1 MNPMGGTRS
10 RSPCTAFCSYLK
22 GKSMQKDYV
31 TVKAYAEDEFVE
43 KKSRFIGCIQPVET
57 VEEAERFLASV
68 RKKHPEAGHHVYAY
82 VLKDGLTRRCSDDGE
97 PQGTGGVPVLDV
109 IQKEGIV
116 GVCIVVTRYF
126 GGILLG
132 VGGLTRA
139 YSKGARI
146 ALAAAEKMH
155 MTTCHV
161 LNVCCD
167 YGFYGK
173 ISYLLPQYKIQTLDT
188 SFTDSVEMLLLI
200 RADRTEAFTK
210 ELTELSAGKVL
221 PDLVEERFHDME

>member
-1 MNPMGGTRS
+1 MDR
-10 RSPCTAFCSYLK
+10 
-22 GKSMQKDYV
+22 DYV
-31 TVKAYAEDEFVE
+31 TIKEYAEDEFIE

-57 VEEAERFLASV
+57 AQEAESFIASV
-68 RKKHPEAGHHVYAY
+68 RKKNPDARHNVYAY

-109 IQKEGIV
+109 ILKEGIV
-116 GVCIVVTRYF
+116 GVCVVVTRYF
-126 GGILLG
+126 GGVLLG

-161 LNVCCD
+161 LSVACD
-167 YGFYGK
+167 YSLYGK
-173 ISYLLPQYKIQTLDT
+173 IGYLLPQYNIQTLDT
-188 SFTDSVEMLLLI
+188 DFTDSVEMLLLI
-200 RADRTEAFTK
+200 RADRTAPFTK
-210 ELTELSAGKVL
+210 ELTELSAGKVV
-221 PDLVEERFHDME
+221 PELVEERFCDME

>member
-1 MNPMGGTRS
+1 MR
-10 RSPCTAFCSYLK
+10 
-22 GKSMQKDYV
+22 KDYV
-31 TVKAYAEDEFVE
+31 TVKEYAEDEFVE

-57 VEEAERFLASV
+57 AEEAERFIASV
-68 RKKHPEAGHHVYAY
+68 RKKNPEARHNVYAY

-109 IQKEGIV
+109 ILKEGIV
-116 GVCIVVTRYF
+116 GVCVVVTRYF
-126 GGILLG
+126 GGVLLG

-161 LNVCCD
+161 VRVACD
-167 YGFYGK
+167 YGLYGK
-173 ISYLLPQYKIQTLDT
+173 ISYLLPQYNIQTLDT

-221 PDLVEERFHDME
+221 PDLVEERFCDME